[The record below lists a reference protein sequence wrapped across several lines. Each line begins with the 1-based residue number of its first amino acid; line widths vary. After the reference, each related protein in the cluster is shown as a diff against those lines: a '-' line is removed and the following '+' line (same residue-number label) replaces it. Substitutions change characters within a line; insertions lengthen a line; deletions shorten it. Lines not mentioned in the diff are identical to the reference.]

1 MTSFSP
7 KPPVEEGYW
16 LHTRGRRSSLK
27 AGAPSL
33 VLRVM
38 RFLLGYKWV
47 TVKTYRVEILATKDS
62 I

>member
-1 MTSFSP
+1 MTFFSY
-7 KPPVEEGYW
+7 KPVEEGYW
-16 LHTRGRRSSLK
+16 LHAGGWRSSLK
-27 AGAPSL
+27 AGAPPL
-33 VLRVM
+33 VLKVI